1 MPDPVEGF
9 TNITENSTDFF
20 AFVQGLAK
28 GIVQFNKLINWW
40 VPSSETRLKTSN
52 NIIV

>member
-9 TNITENSTDFF
+9 TNTTENRTNLF

-28 GIVQFNKLINWW
+28 SVIQFYKLIDRWI
-40 VPSSETRLKTSN
+40 STGKK
-52 NIIV
+52 